1 MGICYMSQGTQARL
15 CINLGIAGVGGRW
28 LARDKNPRPGPSQT
42 CSFVPES
49 VLRRHTSAWW
59 ASTLRVGQSE
69 ARCVAQWVPCSI
81 FFPRLTFCSLLQMNL
96 SSLPHPT
103 MTVCLVTAKTMK
115 GIYSWQLS
123 PGNPTCVP
131 AACAWIQG
139 LNSRLLQLLNA
150 RHYFTAEPPG
160 KPSIPGQ

>member
-1 MGICYMSQGTQARL
+1 ML
-15 CINLGIAGVGGRW
+15 CKQLTESLQQTFYVCC
-28 LARDKNPRPGPSQT
+28 LLKKPRPGPSQT

-49 VLRRHTSAWW
+49 VLRRHTNAWW
-59 ASTLRVGQSE
+59 ASVLRVGQSE

-81 FFPRLTFCSLLQMNL
+81 FFPLLTFCSLLQMNL

-131 AACAWIQG
+131 AACAWIAS
-139 LNSRLLQLLNA
+139 LAVTLSLALLYPVKDLCWEKA
-150 RHYFTAEPPG
+150 SVVPTA
-160 KPSIPGQ
+160 